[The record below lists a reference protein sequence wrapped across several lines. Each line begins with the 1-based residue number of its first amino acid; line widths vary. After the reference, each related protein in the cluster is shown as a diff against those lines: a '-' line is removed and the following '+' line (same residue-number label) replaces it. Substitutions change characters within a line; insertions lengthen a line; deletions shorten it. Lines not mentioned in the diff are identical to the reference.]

1 MKGERLKEVSP
12 DLFIS
17 VAHAISASGI
27 LSRRRAAAA
36 IRAGR
41 VSCGGVIVRD
51 PFAAAEN
58 PADLRIDGQP
68 LPAAAPRVC
77 FLLHKPRG
85 YICSTVDRFSSKLA
99 VDLLPELPG
108 VRWFSAGR
116 LDAASEGMILFTN
129 DGGLVHRLEDPKERI
144 PKEYRVETAH
154 PLSASAIAALRAGI
168 PADGENSPLRP
179 EQLDELA
186 PRVYRF
192 VLMDG
197 KRHEIRRLVQ
207 AGGTTVRRL
216 LRVRIGRLELGGLPS
231 GNFRELTLAEVGL
244 LTAGK

>member
-1 MKGERLKEVSP
+1 VKEELP
-12 DLFIS
+12 DVFVFVS
-17 VAHAISASGI
+17 VAHAIAASGI

-41 VSCGGVIVRD
+41 VSCNGEIVRD
-51 PFAAAEN
+51 PFA
-58 PADLRIDGQP
+58 PAGNDPDLRIDGRP
-68 LPAAAPRVC
+68 LPAAASKVC
-77 FLLHKPRG
+77 YLLHKPCG
-85 YICSTVDRFSSKLA
+85 YVCSTVDRFSSKLA
-99 VDLLPELPG
+99 IGLLPELPG
-108 VRWFSAGR
+108 VRLFSAGR
-116 LDAASEGMILFTN
+116 LDAGSEGMILFTN
-129 DGGLVHRLEDPKERI
+129 DGNLVHRLENPEERI

-168 PADGENSPLRP
+168 PAGAGNVRLRP

-186 PRVYRF
+186 SGLYRF

-216 LRVRIGRLELGGLPS
+216 LRVRIGRLELGDLPS
-231 GNFRELTLAEVGL
+231 GSCRRLTPADVAL
-244 LTAGK
+244 LTADA